1 MDATTRAWMPI
12 PEGDAMKDW
21 QASAAAL
28 HDGGLRRMLIGGQW
42 CAARSGEVIEARNPA
57 DGTLLA
63 TVPRGDARDIDA
75 AVTAARNA
83 FDGPW
88 SRFTPFERQALLL
101 RIADRIEAAWDD
113 LCLSDTLDMGMP
125 IQRTLANRRRVLGM
139 LRFYAGQAV
148 TLHGE
153 TIPNSFPGDI
163 QSSTV
168 REPVGVVGAI
178 IPWNAPIAGSIWKIA
193 PAIATGCTVVLK
205 PSEEASLTVLMI
217 ARIMQEAGLP
227 DGVLNVVTGHGAEA
241 GAALA
246 EHPGID
252 KIVFTGSTATG
263 RAIARAATGT
273 LKRVSLELGGKSPV
287 IVCRDADI
295 DKAVPVAAMAAFA
308 NSGQICIAGARL
320 FVAREIHDDFVAR
333 VAAYAARLRIG
344 PGIREETEIGP
355 LISARQADRVAG
367 YLAAGAR
374 EGAEVLTGGGRA
386 EGPGLAAGHFYQPTV
401 FGGVTDDM
409 TIAREE
415 IFGPVIAAMP
425 FDTLDEVV
433 ARANATPYGLAAGVF
448 TTHLGTAH
456 KLAHRLKAGSVW
468 VNMYHA
474 IDPAVPFGGV
484 KMSGYGREGGREH
497 VEEYL
502 DTKAIWI
509 NAD

>member
-1 MDATTRAWMPI
+1 MT
-12 PEGDAMKDW
+12 DW
-21 QASAAAL
+21 KALAAEL
-28 HDGGLRRMLIGGQW
+28 YDGGFRPMFVGGAW
-42 CAARSGEVIEARNPA
+42 CEARSGKGMDARNPA
-57 DGTLLA
+57 NASLLA
-63 TVPRGDARDIDA
+63 TVPQGDAADIDA
-75 AVTAARNA
+75 AVAAARKA
-83 FDGPW
+83 FEGPW
-88 SRFTPFERQALLL
+88 SKFTPFERQALLL
-101 RIADRIEAAWDD
+101 RIADGFEAAWER

-125 IQRTLANRRRVLGM
+125 IQRTLANSRRVLGM

-148 TLHGE
+148 SIHGQ
-153 TIPNSFPGDI
+153 TIPNSFPGEI
-163 QSSTV
+163 YSQTV

-178 IPWNAPIAGSIWKIA
+178 IPWNAPIAGSVWKIA
-193 PAIATGCTVVLK
+193 PALATGCTVVLK

-227 DGVLNVVTGHGAEA
+227 DGVLNIVTGLGAEA

-246 EHPGID
+246 AHPGVD

-263 RAIARAATGT
+263 QAIARAATGN

-295 DKAVPVAAMAAFA
+295 DKAVPVAAMAVFA
-308 NSGQICIAGARL
+308 NSGQICIAGSRL
-320 FVAREIHDDFVAR
+320 FVAREIHDEFVRR
-333 VAAYAARLRIG
+333 VADFAAKLRIG
-344 PGIREETEIGP
+344 HGIDEGTDVGP
-355 LISARQADRVAG
+355 IISARQAERIAG
-367 YLAAGAR
+367 YLAAGPN
-374 EGAEVLTGGGRA
+374 EGAEVLTGGLRA
-386 EGPGLAAGHFYQPTV
+386 EGAGLEGGHYIHPTV

-415 IFGPVIAAMP
+415 IFGPVVSALP

-433 ARANATPYGLAAGVF
+433 ERANATPYGLAAGVF
-448 TTHLGTAH
+448 STHLGTAH
-456 KLAHRLKAGSVW
+456 KLAHRIKAGSVW

-484 KMSGYGREGGREH
+484 KMSGYGREGGTEH
-497 VEEYL
+497 LDAYL